1 MFFLT
6 RAFVFFGTFL
16 TLVIETPAIP
26 TGARLTKQMESAEV
40 NGGKDAMGS
49 KIFTHEALEDMAAK
63 PEGSGLTLMEFHE
76 RAGRVMGVDPKHMD
90 RFLEAPTNPKFKQG
104 SSAHVALILMFS
116 DHAPSVFKWLINTPG
131 YWEGKSRTSRSIQR
145 SLEMGTI
152 KQGYQVD
159 KGVQVLEELIEKI
172 NKDPE
177 KTLVGYFLNKV
188 DETVFP
194 AEEQTE
200 FLCWKTAQIWR
211 SRYKDTEKLDILDLL
226 DEYMGWARK
235 HSRLE
240 DTVYVKEWVNGNGD
254 PKKNE
259 TIMRLVEGL
268 KRPSETAD
276 AKHNEPW
283 WHWRSIVHQMANLW
297 KKWMKRSSTKKSE
310 EKLD

>member
-1 MFFLT
+1 
-6 RAFVFFGTFL
+6 
-16 TLVIETPAIP
+16 
-26 TGARLTKQMESAEV
+26 
-40 NGGKDAMGS
+40 
-49 KIFTHEALEDMAAK
+49 
-63 PEGSGLTLMEFHE
+63 MEFHE

-104 SSAHVALILMFS
+104 SSAHVALILIGLLTHQDIGREKVELQGLYK
-116 DHAPSVFKWLINTPG
+116 DHLKWVQSNKG
-131 YWEGKSRTSRSIQR
+131 
-145 SLEMGTI
+145 I
-152 KQGYQVD
+152 KD

-177 KTLVGYFLNKV
+177 KSQVKEEITLVGYFLNKV

>member
-40 NGGKDAMGS
+40 NGGKDAIRSVEGS

-90 RFLEAPTNPKFKQG
+90 RFVNAYLGLLTHQDIGREKVELQG
-104 SSAHVALILMFS
+104 LYK
-116 DHAPSVFKWLINTPG
+116 DHLKWVQSNKG
-131 YWEGKSRTSRSIQR
+131 
-145 SLEMGTI
+145 I
-152 KQGYQVD
+152 KD

-177 KTLVGYFLNKV
+177 NQVKEEITLVGYFLNKV